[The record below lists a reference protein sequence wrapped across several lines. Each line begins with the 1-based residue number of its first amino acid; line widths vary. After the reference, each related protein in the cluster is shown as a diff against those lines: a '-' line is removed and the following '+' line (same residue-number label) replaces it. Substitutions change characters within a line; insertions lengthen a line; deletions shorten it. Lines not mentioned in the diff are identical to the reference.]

1 MTLKQL
7 LENRLEDLEA
17 EAKRVCENDE
27 GAYYAFY
34 ELEIEALKKEIAKAE
49 QEVNMLIKNTLNI
62 SLRAYQLK
70 EKGESELKLSELI
83 ILADK
88 FNMNLTDFINR
99 IV

>member
-1 MTLKQL
+1 MDNLKQL
-7 LENRLEDLEA
+7 RKNN
-17 EAKRVCENDE
+17 K
-27 GAYYAFY
+27 FS
-34 ELEIEALKKEIAKAE
+34 
-49 QEVNMLIKNTLNI
+49 QEEMARTLNI

-70 EKGESELKLSELI
+70 EKGESELKLSELV

>member
-1 MTLKQL
+1 MEALKQL
-7 LENRLEDLEA
+7 RKSN
-17 EAKRVCENDE
+17 K
-27 GAYYAFY
+27 
-34 ELEIEALKKEIAKAE
+34 IS
-49 QEVNMLIKNTLNI
+49 QEEMARTLNI

-88 FNMNLTDFINR
+88 FNINLTDFINR

>member
-1 MTLKQL
+1 MDNLKQL
-7 LENRLEDLEA
+7 RKNN
-17 EAKRVCENDE
+17 K
-27 GAYYAFY
+27 FS
-34 ELEIEALKKEIAKAE
+34 
-49 QEVNMLIKNTLNI
+49 QEEMARTLNI

-70 EKGESELKLSELI
+70 EKGESEIKLSELI

>member
-1 MTLKQL
+1 MEALKQL
-7 LENRLEDLEA
+7 RKSN
-17 EAKRVCENDE
+17 K
-27 GAYYAFY
+27 
-34 ELEIEALKKEIAKAE
+34 IS
-49 QEVNMLIKNTLNI
+49 QEEMARTLNI

>member
-1 MTLKQL
+1 MEALKQL
-7 LENRLEDLEA
+7 RKSN
-17 EAKRVCENDE
+17 K
-27 GAYYAFY
+27 
-34 ELEIEALKKEIAKAE
+34 IS
-49 QEVNMLIKNTLNI
+49 QEEMARTLNI

-88 FNMNLTDFINR
+88 FDMNLTDFINR

>member
-1 MTLKQL
+1 MDNLKQL
-7 LENRLEDLEA
+7 RKNN
-17 EAKRVCENDE
+17 K
-27 GAYYAFY
+27 FS
-34 ELEIEALKKEIAKAE
+34 
-49 QEVNMLIKNTLNI
+49 QEEMARTLNI

-88 FNMNLTDFINR
+88 FNMSLTDFINR

>member
-1 MTLKQL
+1 METLKQL
-7 LENRLEDLEA
+7 RKNS
-17 EAKRVCENDE
+17 K
-27 GAYYAFY
+27 
-34 ELEIEALKKEIAKAE
+34 IS
-49 QEVNMLIKNTLNI
+49 QEEMARTLNI

-99 IV
+99 IVESILKFKIKI

>member
-1 MTLKQL
+1 MEAIKQL
-7 LENRLEDLEA
+7 RKNS
-17 EAKRVCENDE
+17 K
-27 GAYYAFY
+27 
-34 ELEIEALKKEIAKAE
+34 IS
-49 QEVNMLIKNTLNI
+49 QEEMARTLNI

-88 FNMNLTDFINR
+88 FNMNLTDFISR